1 MAKASVYFTL
11 SDTDNQHDTK
21 AIKRELAALP
31 GIFSVSV
38 SDGGRVA
45 VDFDTTGVQSRRI
58 KAQLEKMGYQ
68 VLDSKTENHIMYEAK
83 VCRRTVSRIRKASG
97 RKKQR
102 ARPL

>member
-11 SDTDNQHDTK
+11 GDSGSKHDTK

-45 VDFDTTGVQSRRI
+45 VDFDPSGVQRRHI
-58 KAQLEKMGYQ
+58 QRQLEKMGYQ
-68 VLDSKTENHIMYEAK
+68 VLDCQTENHIM
-83 VCRRTVSRIRKASG
+83 
-97 RKKQR
+97 
-102 ARPL
+102 